1 MSRVKPRP
9 TQKSIRGGLPSRMIN
24 ATICA
29 AVFHLPSCDTATWAR
44 APSSAIHS
52 RRADT
57 TISRPMMIMA
67 GRVSH
72 RLLCSSTSRTSATTT
87 ISLSAT
93 GSRKA
98 PNGVLCPRRRA
109 R

>member
-1 MSRVKPRP
+1 MN
-9 TQKSIRGGLPSRMIN
+9 TGGFARRITS

-29 AVFHLPSCDTATWAR
+29 AVFHLPRLETATWAR

-52 RRADT
+52 RKAET
-57 TISRPMMIMA
+57 TISRPMMMIA
-67 GRVSH
+67 GNVSQ
-72 RLLCSSTSRTSATTT
+72 RLLCASTNRTSATAT

-93 GSRKA
+93 GSRNA
-98 PNGVLCPRRRA
+98 PKGVLCPSLRA